1 MDLSTQFSRLQQK
14 SFDSFPFK
22 IMMQYVS
29 DGVQMPYNI
38 WGKNVLEA
46 EEKGRALST
55 FTLSSHPVFVIFV
68 FLLQDM
74 HINAYTLL

>member
-1 MDLSTQFSRLQQK
+1 
-14 SFDSFPFK
+14 
-22 IMMQYVS
+22 
-29 DGVQMPYNI
+29 MPYSI

-46 EEKGRALST
+46 EERERVLSP
-55 FTLSSHPVFVIFV
+55 FTLSSHPIFVIFV